1 MGVWNIRKQGESLK
15 GGSFCEEKVEP
26 PVDRSKTKTEGKGKR
41 GKEGGASGAAPL
53 SFFLPPLRKNKS
65 VYTLAM
71 LATPKSDGKVI
82 AK

>member
-1 MGVWNIRKQGESLK
+1 MQGESLK

-53 SFFLPPLRKNKS
+53 SFFLPPPAKNVEILNK
-65 VYTLAM
+65 
-71 LATPKSDGKVI
+71 KEKVCI
-82 AK
+82 HLKCLLLQKVMAK